1 MIKAIFLDKDGT
13 VIENV
18 PYNVD
23 PSQMRFLPGSAAG
36 LRRLAAAGYELVVVS
51 NQAGVARGRFP
62 EDALKDVA
70 TRLRQMLAEAGCML
84 AGFYYCPH
92 HPDGSVATYA
102 VECDCRK
109 PQPGL
114 IRRAARELDIDLEES
129 WLIGDILNDIEAGNR
144 AGCRTVLIENGGE
157 TEWLPGPFR
166 QPTRR
171 AANLDEAATE
181 ILKCEEV
188 SLVR

>member
-1 MIKAIFLDKDGT
+1 MTKAIFLDKDGT

-23 PSQMRFLPGSAAG
+23 PGRMRFLPGSADG
-36 LRRLAAAGYELVVVS
+36 LRRLSAAGFELVVIS

-62 EDALKDVA
+62 EDALRHVA
-70 TRLRQMLAEAGCML
+70 TRLSEMLSEADCRL

-92 HPDGSVATYA
+92 HPLGSVTKYA

-109 PQPGL
+109 PHPGL
-114 IRRAARELDIDLEES
+114 IRLASRELDIDLESS
-129 WLIGDILNDIEAGNR
+129 WLIGDILSDIEAGNR
-144 AGCRTVLIENGGE
+144 AGCRTVLIDSGGE

-166 QPTRR
+166 EPSQR
-171 AANLDEAATE
+171 AANLDEAATK
-181 ILKCEEV
+181 ILSCEEMSV
-188 SLVR
+188 VR